1 MLNSIKPIILA
12 ALLATA
18 SGAFAQETTATD
30 ETVAPAAEEA
40 APITDEAAPAADAVA
55 PAADPSAELD
65 MGTEVANAPD
75 VTAPDAN
82 AVGTPYIREE
92 FGDWALRCLRAEEG
106 QDDPCQLYQLLN
118 DTDGN
123 SVAEISM
130 FPLPAGGR
138 AAAGATIVVP
148 LETLLT
154 EQLQI
159 SVDGATARRYPF
171 TFCNRAGCVARVG
184 FTTEE
189 INLFKRGSKAT
200 MRMVPAAAPEE
211 EVVLNISLSG
221 FTAGYDGS
229 GN

>member
-1 MLNSIKPIILA
+1 MLHSIKPIFLA

-18 SGAFAQETTATD
+18 SGAFAQETPVTD
-30 ETVAPAAEEA
+30 ETVAPVSEEA
-40 APITDEAAPAADAVA
+40 APETQDASTDPVVPATD
-55 PAADPSAELD
+55 PAAELD
-65 MGTEVANAPD
+65 MGTEVADANAPD
-75 VTAPDAN
+75 PK
-82 AVGTPYIREE
+82 AVGSPYIREE
-92 FGDWALRCLRAEEG
+92 FGDWALRCLYAEEG
-106 QDDPCQLYQLLN
+106 EDDPCQLYQLLN

-123 SVAEISM
+123 AVAEISM
-130 FPLPAGGR
+130 FPLPSGGR

-159 SVDGATARRYPF
+159 SVDGAAPRRYPF
-171 TFCNRAGCVARVG
+171 TFCNRAGCVSRVG